1 MLLITNGPCVDGCGT
16 HWNWHN
22 KPRRHH
28 VHWHEH
34 ASKKYFCPTMMIWN
48 VQSGTWG
55 GRHSL
60 VQRFQSWKSMATRR
74 CRHVDEFIAPSHYY
88 QARMLEDKRPV
99 VQDWVSQS
107 ATVCMWSDQFKME
120 HHRFEFAVFFRACSW
135 FYSPDECLKEKR
147 ITIPDFKS
155 VIWLGVACL
164 RIRCVIYEQW
174 SRAS

>member
-1 MLLITNGPCVDGCGT
+1 MRNTLELTQQTSPPPSTMATLTSI
-16 HWNWHN
+16 
-22 KPRRHH
+22 
-28 VHWHEH
+28 
-34 ASKKYFCPTMMIWN
+34 ASKSALVQQWWFGDI
-48 VQSGTWG
+48 QSGTWDE
-55 GRHSL
+55 RHSL
-60 VQRFQSWKSMATRR
+60 VQRFCSFVRSNQSWKSMATRR